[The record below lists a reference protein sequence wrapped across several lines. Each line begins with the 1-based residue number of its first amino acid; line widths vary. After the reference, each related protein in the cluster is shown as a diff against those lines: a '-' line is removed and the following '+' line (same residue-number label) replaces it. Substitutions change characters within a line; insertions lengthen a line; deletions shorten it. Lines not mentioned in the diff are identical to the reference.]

1 MTTQAEHWNGP
12 NGDRWTANPEAID
25 HSLAAITELWLPWV
39 APRAEDRVLDVGCG
53 CGTTTIMMAE
63 RAASARG
70 VDISAPML
78 GLARRRAPQLD
89 FVLADAATHAFEPVH
104 DLIVSRF
111 GVMFFDDPIAAF
123 ANLHAALAPGGRL
136 AFVCWRASEDNA
148 WAAVPLA
155 AANGLVAPAVQDP
168 HAPGPFAF
176 ADRHRLEHVLT
187 SAGFRDLA
195 IAPRQS
201 TMWLGETL
209 EEAVAQSLAMGPL
222 ARAAAGLDEPTRDLI
237 RARLRS
243 VVTPTMSASIWL
255 VGARA

>member
-12 NGDRWTANPEAID
+12 GGDRWTQNQQAID
-25 HSLAAITELWLPWV
+25 RSLAAITELWLAWV
-39 APRAEDRVLDVGCG
+39 APRPEDRVLDVGCG

-78 GLARRRAPQLD
+78 GLAKKRAPQLD

-111 GVMFFDDPIAAF
+111 GVMFFDDPVAAF
-123 ANLHAALAPGGRL
+123 ANLHAALAPGGRI
-136 AFVCWRASEDNA
+136 AFVCWRALEDNP

-155 AANGLVAPAVQDP
+155 AAAGLVVPSVQDP

-187 SAGFRDLA
+187 AAGFRELA

-201 TMWLGETL
+201 TMFLGETV
-209 EEAVAQSLAMGPL
+209 EDAVAETLTLGPL
-222 ARAAAGLDEPTRDLI
+222 SRAAADLDEPTRDLI
-237 RARLRS
+237 RARLRT
-243 VVTPTMSASIWL
+243 VVTPTMAASIWL